1 MGFELFLVKRQM
13 ARKKRASIM
22 CILGVCVG
30 VAALI
35 VVLSVFSGFQSQLK
49 SVMVSVHPHIR
60 IDQWGGMTDPEGEIE
75 KVKAMKLPGLKHVSS
90 FIAAEAVMQSEQG
103 AGALGVLVRGVDEK
117 HDTENIFSQ
126 KMIAGLYDLSDKVEI
141 RTKKRLFFFKEISQE
156 IYGSVVI
163 GQGLARSLQ
172 ISMGDTVTILAPN
185 LGASGSLSLQSIKA
199 RRFIVRGIFYL
210 GMNEFDNNFV
220 LTSIPRAQD
229 LYSLGNKVNGLSLRF
244 EDVDQALTHVWA
256 IRGQLGQGYSV
267 STWHDVNPHFFQA
280 LKVEKSVQTIFL
292 GLIVLVAA
300 FNIFS
305 TLVMIVMEKTKDIGI
320 LRALGAT
327 AGHVRNVFLIQGAL
341 MGTLGVILG
350 TVLGV
355 TVLIYRNN
363 LLDFVKETTG
373 YELFPSSVYLF
384 DGLPAE
390 IHPEDI
396 AWIAGLALIC
406 SIIAA
411 IYPAIRAARLSPVE
425 ALRYE

>member
-13 ARKKRASIM
+13 VRKKRASIM
-22 CILGVCVG
+22 CILGVCIG

-60 IDQWGGMTDPEGEIE
+60 IDRWGGMTDPEAEIA
-75 KVKAMKLPGLKHVSS
+75 KVEALKLPGLTHVSS

-103 AGALGVLVRGVDEK
+103 AGALGVLVRGVDQK
-117 HDTENIFSQ
+117 HDLDNIFSQ
-126 KMIAGLYDLSDKVEI
+126 KIIAGLYDLEDKIEI
-141 RTKKRLFFFKEISQE
+141 QKKRKYFFFKEMSE
-156 IYGSVVI
+156 EVFGSILI

-172 ISMGDTVTILAPN
+172 LSIGDTVTVLAPN
-185 LGASGSLSLQSIKA
+185 LGASGSLSLQSVKA
-199 RRFIVRGIFYL
+199 RRFIVRGMFYL
-210 GMNEFDNNFV
+210 GMNEFDSNFV
-220 LTSIPRAQD
+220 LMSIPRAQD

-244 EDVDQALTHVWA
+244 QDVDQALPQVWT

-267 STWHDVNPHFFQA
+267 STWHDVNPNFFQA

-292 GLIVLVAA
+292 GLIVMVAA

-320 LRALGAT
+320 LRAIGAT
-327 AGHVRNVFLIQGAL
+327 AGHIRNVFLIQGAL
-341 MGTLGVILG
+341 LGTLGVILG
-350 TVLGV
+350 TGLGL
-355 TVLIYRNN
+355 TILIYRND
-363 LLDFVKETTG
+363 LLALIKETTG
-373 YELFPSSVYLF
+373 YELFPSDVYLF

-396 AWIAGLALIC
+396 AWIVGLAFIS

-411 IYPAIRAARLSPVE
+411 VYPAMRAARLNPVE